1 MRFANPEY
9 LYLLILIPLLAVV
22 YFYSNY
28 RRKKRLQE
36 YGDKELLMALMPDVS
51 AYRPD
56 VKFWL
61 AIGAVTMMTLVLA
74 RPQFGSKMES
84 VTRQGIETVIALDI
98 SNSML
103 AEDIAPNRLEKSK
116 KIISKLIDKFEND
129 KIGLIV
135 FAGDAFVQLPITND
149 FISAKM
155 FMESI
160 SPSLISRQG
169 TDIGAA
175 VNLAMKSFTPD
186 KEVGKAVIVITDG
199 ENHEGGAE
207 EAAKAAAEKGASI
220 YILGVGSLEG
230 APIPAERSNDYRRD
244 KDGNVIPNAEVE
256 FDMFEHE
263 FEFGS
268 AVQSNI
274 TSSENYRANFSRQFN
289 SAVVEHQMNWAPWEL
304 EPEVAIA
311 RVEAAK
317 ELGAKYLRG
326 HNLVWQRGVGS
337 DGKTWLT
344 PEYMYTEEV
353 KNNRA
358 LFDEKVKAHI
368 FDIDYAS
375 GP

>member
-9 LYLLILIPLLAVV
+9 LYLLILIPLFIVV
-22 YFYSNY
+22 YIYSNY
-28 RRKKRLQE
+28 RRRKRLKE
-36 YGDKELLMALMPDVS
+36 YGDINLLSELMPDVS
-51 AYRPD
+51 HYRPD

-61 AIGAVTMMTLVLA
+61 ALTAAVLLIIVVA

-160 SPSLISRQG
+160 SPSLINRQG

-175 VNLAMKSFTPD
+175 INLAMKSFTPD

-207 EAAKAAAEKGASI
+207 DAAKAAAEKGVSV
-220 YILGVGSLEG
+220 YILGVGSLQG
-230 APIPAERSNDYRRD
+230 APIPSEESNDYRRD
-244 KDGNVIPNAEVE
+244 KEGNVIVTKLNEEMGQNIAKAGNGAYIRVDNTNNA
-256 FDMFEHE
+256 
-263 FEFGS
+263 
-268 AVQSNI
+268 Q
-274 TSSENYRANFSRQFN
+274 RL
-289 SAVVEHQMNWAPWEL
+289 L
-304 EPEVAIA
+304 E
-311 RVEAAK
+311 K
-317 ELGAKYLRG
+317 ELDKLAKADVTSEVFTEYDEQFHIVAWLALLLLIADILILPGKSRLTRNF
-326 HNLVWQRGVGS
+326 NLFGN
-337 DGKTWLT
+337 K
-344 PEYMYTEEV
+344 
-353 KNNRA
+353 K
-358 LFDEKVKAHI
+358 
-368 FDIDYAS
+368 
-375 GP
+375 

>member
-9 LYLLILIPLLAVV
+9 LYLLIFVPLLVAV
-22 YFYSNY
+22 YIYSNY
-28 RRKKRLQE
+28 RRNKRLKE
-36 YGDKELLMALMPDVS
+36 YGDPKLLQELMPDVS
-51 AYRPD
+51 VYRPN
-56 VKFWL
+56 VKFCL
-61 AIGAVTMMTLVLA
+61 AIAAVTMLTLVLA

-160 SPSLISRQG
+160 SPALINRQG

-175 VNLAMKSFTPD
+175 INLAMKSFTPN

-207 EAAKAAAEKGASI
+207 EAAKAAAENGISV
-220 YILGVGSLEG
+220 YMLGVGSLEG
-230 APIPAERSNDYRRD
+230 APIPAGNSNNYRRD
-244 KDGNVIPNAEVE
+244 KDGNVIVTKLNEEMSQNIAKAGNGAYIRVDNTNNAQRLLEKEIDKLAKADVTSEVFTE
-256 FDMFEHE
+256 YDEQFHIVAWLALVLLIVDILILPGKSRLTRNFNL
-263 FEFGS
+263 FG
-268 AVQSNI
+268 N
-274 TSSENYRANFSRQFN
+274 
-289 SAVVEHQMNWAPWEL
+289 
-304 EPEVAIA
+304 
-311 RVEAAK
+311 K
-317 ELGAKYLRG
+317 K
-326 HNLVWQRGVGS
+326 
-337 DGKTWLT
+337 
-344 PEYMYTEEV
+344 
-353 KNNRA
+353 
-358 LFDEKVKAHI
+358 
-368 FDIDYAS
+368 
-375 GP
+375 